1 MVKVSA
7 SRREEELAGPAIF
20 FGATKP
26 PTRAEIV
33 SQIPSKYTTD
43 ILIGRYFN
51 SYDPATRE
59 WPSTNPDPRSGAD
72 GYRYSTRPYVP
83 QAGKFHHIR

>member
-1 MVKVSA
+1 MVKVTA
-7 SRREEELAGPAIF
+7 SRKEEELAGPAIF

-26 PTRAEIV
+26 PTRPEIV

-51 SYDPATRE
+51 SYDPATRKSAL
-59 WPSTNPDPRSGAD
+59 PFYFPGRALTAIDILHGP
-72 GYRYSTRPYVP
+72 T
-83 QAGKFHHIR
+83 FHKQVQII